1 MQVPNPVVQAQTYGV
16 TEKCAVPNVPTVWP
30 RRYTY
35 HSEDIIT
42 GLSPRDFRHYLYVIK
57 ARDCARFP
65 DPLSYTILM
74 RGYEY
79 ERVRPIKRSEAVLF
93 EEAAERLVQKKL
105 DNTAVVDKLMEGER
119 RKAEKKARKDL
130 DTYQHAMMEEAEAA
144 RNKGKMEQG
153 TGMDEWEQRLK
164 GSVQVDHWVNPEG
177 LKETWT
183 KWQAENGALFYK
195 KEYPHYGYQ
204 WDQPINWGQSRPVEG
219 VTWDED
225 DGMALSGAVALPK
238 DLDGMIKQ
246 LTQNPKFVGMLA
258 LKLGLKKD
266 TKAKRDLT
274 PALPMYKF
282 FEAGDRIEARY
293 KGGGQ
298 FWPGRVL
305 RDNDDQTYD
314 IVYDL
319 PDMYE
324 KNVPVERVRKIPTFT
339 KPRTVPLLE
348 MGAMARK
355 EEDEDIAKKRLKV
368 NFAIPNPTSL
378 FEHNMNWR
386 LLKPDRVPK
395 GFVSRCKK
403 PRIGYA
409 MKESPVNTPPECEIV
424 GLLDPAVFAH
434 ENRIDDLLDIEV
446 GRDGGFIF
454 SVLNLS

>member
-1 MQVPNPVVQAQTYGV
+1 MTLQVPNPVVQSKTYGV
-16 TEKCAVPNVPTVWP
+16 TEKCAVPNIPTVWP

-42 GLSPRDFRHYLYVIK
+42 GLSPRDFRHYLYVVK

-79 ERVRPIKRSEAVLF
+79 ERVRPIKRSQAVLF
-93 EEAAERLVQKKL
+93 EEAADRLVQKKL
-105 DNTAVVDKLMEGER
+105 NNTAVADKLMEGEQR
-119 RKAEKKARKDL
+119 AAEKKARKDL
-130 DTYQHAMMEEAEAA
+130 DTYQHAMLEEAKAA
-144 RNKGKMEQG
+144 RKVGKQAQG
-153 TGMDEWEQRLK
+153 TGAETWEQRLK

-177 LKETWT
+177 EKETWT

-195 KEYPHYGYQ
+195 KEYPHFGFQ
-204 WDQPINWGQSRPVEG
+204 WDAPINWGQARPVKG
-219 VTWDED
+219 VSWED
-225 DGMALSGAVALPK
+225 DETTLAATSALPK
-238 DLDGMIKQ
+238 DLNDMIKQ
-246 LTQNPKFVGMLA
+246 LTQNPKFVGLLA
-258 LKLGLKKD
+258 LKLGIKKSEEE
-266 TKAKRDLT
+266 KRDLA
-274 PALPMYKF
+274 PALPMFKF

-293 KGGGQ
+293 KGGSQ
-298 FWPGRVL
+298 FWPGRVM

-324 KNVPVERVRKIPTFT
+324 KRVPVERVRKIQAF
-339 KPRTVPLLE
+339 KAPRTVPLLE
-348 MGAMARK
+348 LGEMARK
-355 EEDEDIAKKRLKV
+355 DDDAAGQRLQVK
-368 NFAIPNPTSL
+368 FAIPNPTTL

-409 MKESPVNTPPECEIV
+409 MKESPVNSFPNCDIV

-434 ENRIDDLLDIEV
+434 ENDIADLLDIEV
-446 GRDGGFIF
+446 STHQSIF
-454 SVLNLS
+454 ECDFC